1 MTQLKSGGIDVIL
14 RRNDQNFIYGVT
26 YVDHKSKCVFNG
38 SDLGKEF
45 SAAMIRDR
53 WEHSSSGSGSVEERV
68 LPSKQPQALAQTTTD
83 SRNTILEELTG
94 STSGFNNQLPYQ
106 LRKKRKRKNRK
117 L

>member
-1 MTQLKSGGIDVIL
+1 MKSSGIDLIF
-14 RRNDQNFIYGVT
+14 RRNDQNFIYGIT

-53 WEHSSSGSGSVEERV
+53 WGQQGGEAGSIEEK
-68 LPSKQPQALAQTTTD
+68 LLGAKSQSNDSELSTGESK
-83 SRNTILEELTG
+83 NTILEELTV
-94 STSGFNNQLPYQ
+94 SSSGFNNQLPYQ
-106 LRKKRKRKNRK
+106 FRKKRKRRNRK

>member
-1 MTQLKSGGIDVIL
+1 MKTSGIDVIF

-45 SAAMIRDR
+45 SAAIIRDK
-53 WEHSSSGSGSVEERV
+53 WEHKSGGRGAVQEKVQFEKSQAKTHDLSSFEKKNS
-68 LPSKQPQALAQTTTD
+68 
-83 SRNTILEELTG
+83 ILEELTG
-94 STSGFNNQLPYQ
+94 SSSGYNNQLPYQ
-106 LRKKRKRKNRK
+106 FRKKRKRKNRK